1 MMVFKSLPLK
11 NYHIEVVLCLKGSDD
26 DDVQCTSCHFKFG
39 FHPDLRGLDNSQSFL
54 GKTFRLFVLVTSN

>member
-1 MMVFKSLPLK
+1 MLMFKSLPLK

-39 FHPDLRGLDNSQSFL
+39 FHPDLRGFDFLCWSLQTDKSF
-54 GKTFRLFVLVTSN
+54 